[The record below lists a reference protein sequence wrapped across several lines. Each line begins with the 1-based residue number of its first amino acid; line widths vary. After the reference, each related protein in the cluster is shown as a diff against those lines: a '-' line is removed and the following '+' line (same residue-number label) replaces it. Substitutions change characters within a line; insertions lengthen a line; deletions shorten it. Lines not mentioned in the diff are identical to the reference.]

1 MRFSESPLNSCS
13 NSLFARL
20 VLNTLGE
27 KEKDR
32 VLSDMRSTL
41 SPGELSRLNRLKG
54 RAHKETAGHRSV
66 A

>member
-1 MRFSESPLNSCS
+1 MRFAESPLNSCS
-13 NSLFARL
+13 NSLFAKL

-32 VLSDMRSTL
+32 VLSDMRSAL
-41 SPGELSRLNRLKG
+41 SPGELARLNRLKG
-54 RAHKETAGHRSV
+54 RSHKEITGHRSV